1 MYREVISNEKLVFV
15 NSFSDEEGNTI
26 RAPFSPTWP
35 LEILNILTFEEQ
47 DGKTAFAMWGGPI
60 NAAEEE
66 QSTYDAMSDNIKLG
80 LAGTFD
86 QLADYLA
93 KV

>member
-1 MYREVISNEKLVFV
+1 
-15 NSFSDEEGNTI
+15 
-26 RAPFSPTWP
+26 
-35 LEILNILTFEEQ
+35 
-47 DGKTAFAMWGGPI
+47 MWGGPI